1 MKSLVVARINDTG
14 IHSNNSSSSLKV
26 HPQQTSDF
34 VCIENLSEDTCIKV
48 LDMNGNTVF
57 RTNVSDEQYVLNM
70 TPFSQGMYL
79 VVISAQGQSQSV
91 KVLKY

>member
-1 MKSLVVARINDTG
+1 
-14 IHSNNSSSSLKV
+14 
-26 HPQQTSDF
+26 
-34 VCIENLSEDTCIKV
+34 
-48 LDMNGNTVF
+48 MNGNTIF

-79 VVISAQGQSQSV
+79 VVISSQGQSQSV